1 MYSRELEEL
10 IANCIQDG
18 MIDENE
24 RLAIINRAQREGVDI
39 NEINVVLRNRLQ
51 QMQMESYAIENV
63 VKKCPNCGEVIPPGK
78 GVCPSC
84 NYTINLDT
92 QQESQQL
99 RAGLRELDEVFLR
112 LQMIKPWE
120 VGFSKT
126 KLQVEQCM
134 SVLKRTYGDNKD
146 VKESIKE
153 KTLVIENKVK
163 NRIIFYIALVIIIIL
178 IFVL

>member
-18 MIDENE
+18 MIDESE

-39 NEINVVLRNRLQ
+39 NEINVVLKNRLQ
-51 QMQMESYAIENV
+51 QICMETYAMENA

-120 VGFSKT
+120 VGFSKVR
-126 KLQVEQCM
+126 LRAEQCM
-134 SVLKRTYGDNKD
+134 SELKRTYGDNKD
-146 VKESIKE
+146 VRESIKE
-153 KTLVIENKVK
+153 KSMVIEKKAK
-163 NRIIFYIALVIIIIL
+163 NRLIFYIALAIIVLL
-178 IFVL
+178 IFIL